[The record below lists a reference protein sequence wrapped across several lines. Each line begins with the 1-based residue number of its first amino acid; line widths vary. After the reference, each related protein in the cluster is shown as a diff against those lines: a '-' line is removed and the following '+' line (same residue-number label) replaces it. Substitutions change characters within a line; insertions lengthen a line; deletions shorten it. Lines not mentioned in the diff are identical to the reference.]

1 MGGKAMDGGS
11 SAPVLPKQISDGGAI
26 SIDSPL
32 QGSFVAAA
40 EQSVRNTK
48 TSGRAAPQ
56 QHDLIKIQ

>member
-11 SAPVLPKQISDGGAI
+11 SAPVLPKKISDGGLI
-26 SIDSPL
+26 GGDSVL
-32 QGSFVAAA
+32 HGSFAVA

-56 QHDLIKIQ
+56 QHDLMKIQ